1 MKLIFCFSGDQVVMY
16 TDLNYRHP
24 VTDVDYHPRDHMIAM
39 CSIGENQPIIIY
51 NYNPHSKSCDN
62 IYVKSCDDIYVG
74 GDCSHDHVLVRLIF
88 IYAIN
93 FSRH

>member
-51 NYNPHSKSCDN
+51 NYKKFDSNIVTVPKSC
-62 IYVKSCDDIYVG
+62 
-74 GDCSHDHVLVRLIF
+74 HIF
-88 IYAIN
+88 VTTLA
-93 FSRH
+93 

>member
-1 MKLIFCFSGDQVVMY
+1 MKLILLCILIFCFSGDQVVMY

-62 IYVKSCDDIYVG
+62 IYVE
-74 GDCSHDHVLVRLIF
+74 GDCSHDHVM
-88 IYAIN
+88 IYM
-93 FSRH
+93 